1 MNETTG
7 MRKDIALMA
16 GHQQK
21 SASAVHS
28 AHTDRINRCLGQVD
42 HVDDV
47 EHRVH
52 ATTIRI
58 DEDFDGLTF
67 FRRNPLILG
76 IPLFDIQSDINSGVA
91 DIVIP
96 KNLAL
101 FQSAIIFHH
110 GGIRQRSV

>member
-28 AHTDRINRCLGQVD
+28 AHTDRVNRCLGQVD

-52 ATTIRI
+52 AAAIRI
-58 DEDFDGLTF
+58 DEDFDVV
-67 FRRNPLILG
+67 G
-76 IPLFDIQSDINSGVA
+76 ISYENTD
-91 DIVIP
+91 
-96 KNLAL
+96 
-101 FQSAIIFHH
+101 
-110 GGIRQRSV
+110 

>member
-1 MNETTG
+1 
-7 MRKDIALMA
+7 MA

-28 AHTDRINRCLGQVD
+28 AHTDRVNRCLGQVD

-52 ATTIRI
+52 AATIRI
-58 DEDFDGLTF
+58 DEDFDGLTL
-67 FRRNPLILG
+67 FRRNSLILG
-76 IPLFDIQSDINSGVA
+76 VPLFDIQSDINSGVA

-101 FQSAIIFHH
+101 FQPAIIFHH
-110 GGIRQRSV
+110 SGVRQRGV